1 MSLRNLKSFKRKKYQ
16 RALNKIM
23 RAFNKSV
30 QNDWLWNGR
39 FVMRQQC
46 AYCLPF
52 EDKSGVMFHFVLELK
67 DMKTGFIE
75 TNMFDNYDADWAIWE
90 WANQCITEY
99 WKVWDEDPNPN
110 EQARIEGRQPPELW

>member
-1 MSLRNLKSFKRKKYQ
+1 MALRNLKSFKRKKYQ

-39 FVMRQQC
+39 FIMRQQC

-67 DMKTGFIE
+67 DMKTGLIE

-99 WKVWDEDPNPN
+99 WKVWQEDPNPN